1 MTSPSESS
9 AAILGGEPPPVVSIV
24 TTSFNSARTIE
35 RTIDSV
41 HAQGLAVEHIF
52 IDGAS
57 RDDTVDIIRRR
68 MRAGDVLVSEP
79 DRGISDAMNK
89 GIARVRAPYVGI
101 LHSDDWLAPDQL
113 AKAVEAIEASG
124 ADFAYGDVLMHVS
137 DNSAYLE
144 RGDPNPERVI
154 GRRMP
159 SVPHPSLLIR
169 KAVFD
174 ELGVYRED
182 LRLAMDYE
190 WLLRAIRAGKHGVY
204 SDSIRPN
211 MTFDGA
217 SNTQFWRTLG
227 DVRRI
232 VVEYGR
238 SPAIAWCE
246 QLLRYAKTAA
256 GRMVRKRSGG
266 LYLRLRRL
274 MNRQIVGEVA
284 PE

>member
-1 MTSPSESS
+1 MTSPPET
-9 AAILGGEPPPVVSIV
+9 PVVSIV

-35 RTIDSV
+35 RTINSV
-41 HAQGLAVEHIF
+41 HAQDLAVEHIF

-57 RDDTVDIIRRR
+57 TDGTVDIISRRLR
-68 MRAGDVLVSEP
+68 PNDVLVSER

-89 GIARVRAPYVGI
+89 GILRARAPYVGI
-101 LHSDDWLAPDQL
+101 LHSDDWLAPEQL
-113 AKAVEAIEASG
+113 SKAVMAIEAAG

-137 DNSAYLE
+137 DDSAYLE
-144 RGDPNPERVI
+144 RGDPNPERVV

-159 SVPHPSLLIR
+159 SVPHPSMLIR

-182 LRLAMDYE
+182 IRLAMDYE
-190 WLLRAIRAGKHGVY
+190 WLLRIIRAGKRGVY
-204 SDSIRPN
+204 CADIRPN

-227 DVRRI
+227 EVRKI

-238 SPAIAWCE
+238 SPIVAWGE
-246 QLLRYAKTAA
+246 QIFRHVKTSA
-256 GRMVRKRSGG
+256 GRLVRKRSGG

-274 MNRQIVGEVA
+274 VNPQIADEMA
-284 PE
+284 PQ